1 MPNLPVDVDSWGRS
15 ACYPRGNF
23 YPLRDGPATQSHRIT
38 KPGFRPCSRWPA
50 RSQAPLCLC
59 TPRTLSHRAEGTL
72 GRLRY
77 RLGGD
82 RPSQTAPLP
91 RSRGGLHRT
100 RLDQAAAQGGI
111 PRATPPPLARRLR
124 RVPPILYR
132 TTASP
137 MAGYSQAP
145 RGLSVQSWV
154 PCIFTGPAI
163 SPGLSLRQCPSR
175 YAFRAG
181 RNLPD

>member
-23 YPLRDGPATQSHRIT
+23 YPLRDGPATRGHRIT
-38 KPGFRPCSRWPA
+38 KPVFRPCSRCPA
-50 RSQAPLCLC
+50 HSQAPLRLC
-59 TPRTLSHRAEGTL
+59 TPCTVSARAEGTL

-77 RLGGD
+77 HLGGD

-91 RSRGGLHRT
+91 RSRGRLHGA
-100 RLDQAAAQGGI
+100 RLDRAAAQGGI
-111 PRATPPPLARRLR
+111 PPTAPAPLPRRVR
-124 RVPPILYR
+124 RVPPILYGPVTR
-132 TTASP
+132 P

-145 RGLSVQSWV
+145 RGLSVPSSV

>member
-1 MPNLPVDVDSWGRS
+1 MPNLPDDVDSWGRS

-23 YPLRDGPATQSHRIT
+23 YPLRDGPATRSHRIT
-38 KPGFRPCSRWPA
+38 KPAFRPGSRCRA
-50 RSQAPLCLC
+50 RRQAPFRLC
-59 TPRTLSHRAEGTL
+59 TPGTVSNRAEGTL

-77 RLGGD
+77 CLGGD

-91 RSRGGLHRT
+91 LSRAGVPR
-100 RLDQAAAQGGI
+100 RLDEAATQGGI
-111 PRATPPPLARRLR
+111 PRATPLALTGELR

-132 TTASP
+132 TTAAP

-145 RGLSVQSWV
+145 RGLSVQSSV
-154 PCIFTGPAI
+154 PCICTGPAI